1 MSKKLSGLRRIAG
14 DILLALFGLLTIEVV
29 TVMPAKISAVVLKSD
44 YRELFIYEIILCAVL
59 LLFALDVRFDI
70 FNGWEPVI
78 LKATGLVFRVVVILL
93 SAVIL
98 FFCGKVMIGG
108 LIDNAGQ
115 ADHVIVLGLA
125 LENGNATPDLISRL
139 ETARDYLE
147 EYPEARLIL
156 TGGNAEAQGKTE
168 ARVMR
173 DILTEWGVSD
183 DRLILEDRAQNT
195 QENFGNIA
203 MMIPPEE
210 PVVMISS
217 DYHMDRAVR
226 NATESGFSNIMRH
239 PAPSGFFTYG
249 ANVLSEV
256 ILDLNDLLE

>member
-1 MSKKLSGLRRIAG
+1 
-14 DILLALFGLLTIEVV
+14 
-29 TVMPAKISAVVLKSD
+29 
-44 YRELFIYEIILCAVL
+44 
-59 LLFALDVRFDI
+59 
-70 FNGWEPVI
+70 
-78 LKATGLVFRVVVILL
+78 
-93 SAVIL
+93 
-98 FFCGKVMIGG
+98 MIGG

-125 LENGNATPDLISRL
+125 LENGKPTTDLISRL

-147 EYPEARLIL
+147 EYSEARLIL

-168 ARVMR
+168 AQVMR
-173 DILTEWGVSD
+173 DILTEWGVSA
-183 DRLILEDRAQNT
+183 DRLILEDRSQNT

-203 MMIPPEE
+203 VMIPPEE

-226 NATESGFSNIMRH
+226 IATESGFSRVMRL

-256 ILDLNDLLE
+256 ILDLNDLIK

>member
-1 MSKKLSGLRRIAG
+1 MSEKFSGLRRIAG
-14 DILLALFGLLTIEVV
+14 DILLALF
-29 TVMPAKISAVVLKSD
+29 
-44 YRELFIYEIILCAVL
+44 
-59 LLFALDVRFDI
+59 ALDVRFDI
-70 FNGWEPVI
+70 FNGWKPII
-78 LKATGLVFRVVVILL
+78 LKSTGLVFRVVVIFL
-93 SAVIL
+93 SAVIM

-125 LENGNATPDLISRL
+125 LENGNPTPDLISRL

-168 ARVMR
+168 AQVMR
-173 DILTEWGVSD
+173 DILTKWGVSA

-203 MMIPPEE
+203 VMIPPEE

-217 DYHMDRAVR
+217 DYHMDRAVG
-226 NATESGFSNIMRH
+226 SY
-239 PAPSGFFTYG
+239 P
-249 ANVLSEV
+249 
-256 ILDLNDLLE
+256 